1 MMRAMAIEGFGDDLG
16 EMRLPVREPGADEVL
31 IKVAAAAVNPADL
44 GMVAGRYEWT
54 EPVRFPLVPGYD
66 VAGTVAAGALPEGT
80 RVVATTGHKWSQV
93 GGYAEYVTLP
103 ARWVAE
109 VPDALDLEEAAAL
122 PLAAMTAWQA
132 LEALDLSAGQ
142 SLLVNGP
149 RGAIGAF
156 AVQLAAGRGL
166 EVVADQAADAVL
178 DVIGG
183 EAAQRAFALV
193 REGGRYATVVPEF
206 WVPGGV
212 FSRTRGIDPIVVR
225 FDPEAAPLAE
235 LARLAGTG
243 GLRPRIA
250 DRLPLAK
257 AGEAHARLAARGV
270 PGKLILIP

>member
-1 MMRAMAIEGFGDDLG
+1 M
-16 EMRLPVREPGADEVL
+16 
-31 IKVAAAAVNPADL
+31 
-44 GMVAGRYEWT
+44 
-54 EPVRFPLVPGYD
+54 
-66 VAGTVAAGALPEGT
+66 AAGALPEGT
-80 RVVATTGHKWSQV
+80 RVVATTAHKWTQV

-103 ARWVAE
+103 ARYVAA
-109 VPDALDLEEAAAL
+109 VPDELDLAVAAAL

-132 LEALDLSAGQ
+132 LDELGLAAGQ

-156 AVQLAAGRGL
+156 AVQLAARRGL
-166 EVVADQAADAVL
+166 EVVADEPADGVL

-212 FSRTRGIDPIVVR
+212 FGRTRGIDPIVVR
-225 FDPEAAPLAE
+225 FDPDAAPLAE
-235 LARLAGTG
+235 LARLAATG
-243 GLRPRIA
+243 DLSPRIA
-250 DRLPLAK
+250 DRLPLDQA
-257 AGEAHARLAARGV
+257 AAAHARLAARGV